1 MNLQRS
7 VSLDKIV
14 SEWRLKSK
22 GTMKNRSTYALL
34 VQSEEK
40 SRNIMETALYA
51 LFALSA
57 IVSMWQFAQQ
67 PSSLPL
73 DRVGTVNGQHIE
85 QRIAS

>member
-1 MNLQRS
+1 
-7 VSLDKIV
+7 
-14 SEWRLKSK
+14 
-22 GTMKNRSTYALL
+22 MKNRSTYALL

-40 SRNIMETALYA
+40 SRNIMEMALYA

-57 IVSMWQFAQQ
+57 AVSIWQFAQQ

-73 DRVGTVNGQHIE
+73 ERVGTVNGQHIE